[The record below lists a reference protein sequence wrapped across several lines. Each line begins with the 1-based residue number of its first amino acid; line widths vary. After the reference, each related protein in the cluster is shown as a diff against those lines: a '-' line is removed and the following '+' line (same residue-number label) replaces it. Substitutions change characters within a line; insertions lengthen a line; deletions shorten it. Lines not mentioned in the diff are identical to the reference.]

1 MLGLTL
7 EGGGAKGAFH
17 LGAVKALTEEGY
29 AFDGI
34 TGTSIGALNGALLA
48 QGDFDKAYELWESM
62 DNSLIFDIEDTY
74 MQKFRDKKVDLQT
87 LSYFSIKLKDILEQK
102 GLDTSRI
109 RELLKRVVDE
119 EKLRSSPIDFGL
131 VTVSISDLKP
141 LELYKEDI
149 PEGKMVDYLMASANF
164 PAFKIEPLDGKY
176 YVDGG
181 FYDNCPV
188 NLLIRKGY
196 DKIFAIRTLGM
207 GIKQKVENPDVDL
220 VYIIPSEDLGA
231 ILNFDN
237 QLIQANLKIGYYD
250 TLRTLKGLWGK
261 RYYITPGEDEAVLA
275 FLLSLPDEAI
285 ISLGHLLSVPAMEP
299 KRMLFEKIL
308 PFLADLLRLPPTAGY
323 GHILTGLLEILADE
337 VGMERFRILTL
348 GAMLEE
354 LMGQMAEKQI
364 PPPPRTLAPT
374 PIKRL
379 ASAFIKNNILKDAAR
394 ELTIHLKP
402 SQFLITR

>member
-237 QLIQANLKIGYYD
+237 QLIQANLKMGYYD

>member
-48 QGDFDKAYELWESM
+48 QGDFHKAYELWESM

-196 DKIFAIRTLGM
+196 DKIFAVRTLGM

-237 QLIQANLKIGYYD
+237 QLIQANLKMGYYD

-261 RYYITPGEDEAVLA
+261 RYYLTPGEDEAVLT

-285 ISLGHLLSVPAMEP
+285 ISLGRLLSVPPMEP

-337 VGMERFRILTL
+337 MEMDRFRILTL
-348 GAMLEE
+348 GSMLEE
-354 LMGQMAEKQI
+354 LMGQMEEKQI

-379 ASAFIKNNILKDAAR
+379 ASAFIKNNVLKDAAR
-394 ELTIHLKP
+394 ELTLHMKP